1 MKRANLYVGLFVA
14 VLLAVGI
21 IGFSRVNKANAKI
34 ADGMDNYTI
43 AETWE
48 LPVELNEI
56 SGMVWV
62 GNNTLACIQDEDGK
76 LFIYD
81 LTDKAISEE
90 IPFAGKGDYEG
101 IALYK
106 DDMYVMQSDG
116 LLFEIKNW
124 NTTNKIVS
132 THKTGFQDANNME
145 SLAYSA
151 LDSSLLTIPKDRDS
165 KDDFKGIYTIPLSS
179 KKADTNT
186 PAYKIEMN
194 AKALKIYRDK
204 KLYKTFNP
212 SEIAVH
218 PITNDIYVV
227 EGQHP
232 KLLILDANGTLKTV
246 YKLDEINFPQPEGM
260 TFSEEGDLY
269 ISNEA
274 VNGTA
279 SIHLV
284 ELKVTKS

>member
-1 MKRANLYVGLFVA
+1 MKRANLYVGLFIA
-14 VLLAVGI
+14 VLLTVGI
-21 IGFSRVNKANAKI
+21 IGFSKVGKANAKI
-34 ADGMDNYTI
+34 TDGMDNYTI

-124 NTTNKIVS
+124 NATNKIVS

-194 AKALKIYRDK
+194 AEALKIYRDK

-218 PITNDIYVV
+218 PITNDIYVL
-227 EGQHP
+227 EGKNP

>member
-204 KLYKTFNP
+204 KLFKTFNP

-218 PITNDIYVV
+218 PKTNDIYVL
-227 EGQHP
+227 EGKNP
-232 KLLILDANGTLKTV
+232 KLLILDANGTLKSV

-274 VNGTA
+274 ANGTA
-279 SIHLV
+279 TIHLV
-284 ELKVTKS
+284 EFKQVK